1 MVCGDMK
8 PILMI
13 LMVAVVAGCT
23 VRIPPGGAPKFGTIF
38 DGMRSA
44 KPDPV
49 PEQKPLPPID
59 TGLVQREPDS
69 CGAAN
74 MGHLVGQPE
83 GMMRTVRTK
92 GRYRVITPN
101 AIVTQEYDSFR
112 LDVHVDADGVIQRFS
127 CG

>member
-1 MVCGDMK
+1 
-8 PILMI
+8 
-13 LMVAVVAGCT
+13 
-23 VRIPPGGAPKFGTIF
+23 
-38 DGMRSA
+38 
-44 KPDPV
+44 
-49 PEQKPLPPID
+49 
-59 TGLVQREPDS
+59 
-69 CGAAN
+69 